1 MISYAQN
8 REDVLLNRLFPPGYA
23 GFYIDIGA
31 NHPLNGSVTAHFSR
45 ARGWRGI
52 NVEPTGLYHDLVRER
67 PRDVTLN
74 CAVSN
79 RAGTATFFAFPPD
92 SGVSTFDPELAR
104 EAEARLR
111 VAPRHLEVP
120 VRTLAEICREH
131 APPVIDFLSIDVEG
145 HERQVIEGA
154 DWQTFRP
161 RVVLVEATE
170 PHTTTPSHERW
181 ESLLLEGG
189 YLFAAFDGLNRYYV
203 RREEPAMVPLL
214 QTPVNTLDGYV
225 PVQEQRAI
233 EEVQELQVR
242 LRTLEAL
249 GPLTMAISR
258 RLNRLETRF
267 PGLSRSLHRWLGYR
281 PRGYAA
287 DAPSAP

>member
-8 REDVLLNRLFPPGYA
+8 REDVLLNRLFPPGYV
-23 GFYIDIGA
+23 GFYIDVGA

-52 NVEPTGLYHDLVRER
+52 NVEPTGLHLDLRRER
-67 PRDVTLN
+67 PRDVTLQ

-79 RAGTATFFAFPPD
+79 HSGEATFYAFPPD

-104 EAEARLR
+104 EARTRLQ
-111 VAPRHLEVP
+111 VAPRELQVP
-120 VRTLAEICREH
+120 VQTLAQICNAH

-154 DWQTFRP
+154 DWRAYRP

-170 PHTTTPSHERW
+170 PHTTIPSHHRW
-181 ESLLLEGG
+181 ESLLLEAG
-189 YLFAAFDGLNRYYV
+189 YLFATFDGLNRYYV
-203 RREEPAMVPLL
+203 RQEEPALIPLL
-214 QTPVNTLDGYV
+214 QTPVNSLDDFV
-225 PVQEQRAI
+225 PVQQQRAI
-233 EEVQELQVR
+233 EEMQELHVR
-242 LRTLEAL
+242 LQTLESL
-249 GPLTMAISR
+249 GPLTLAISR
-258 RLNRLETRF
+258 RLNRLERRF
-267 PGLSRSLHRWLGYR
+267 PGLSRSLHRWLGHQ

-287 DAPSAP
+287 DAPSSP